1 MAYYSSGLRMNKLQ
15 LRKHGTS
22 QCWATE
28 FGLESTQAIWFQP
41 HMVPGGPESSV
52 LLEVQMVTIWKRQ
65 DSVTEREPN
74 MLAMF
79 YSWSGDIPDLGTGS
93 AGVPFRRAQP
103 RRGPKGYR
111 DQSLC
116 PLPQLQKLM
125 RVYFFNKFPLNGIK
139 RERRSHLPNPR
150 IVWFH
155 EIIPWGCVIVSSNL
169 SWAFGLH
176 PAHRHLLSQP
186 RVSWNA

>member
-93 AGVPFRRAQP
+93 AGVPFRRVLHTVCLQS
-103 RRGPKGYR
+103 GPF
-111 DQSLC
+111 LC
-116 PLPQLQKLM
+116 AGCTWQKYTYKVTDL
-125 RVYFFNKFPLNGIK
+125 FTSEDFWKNGIYCLFN
-139 RERRSHLPNPR
+139 RPLCFYLHLILVISYSH
-150 IVWFH
+150 VMQY
-155 EIIPWGCVIVSSNL
+155 VSL
-169 SWAFGLH
+169 KEF
-176 PAHRHLLSQP
+176 
-186 RVSWNA
+186 